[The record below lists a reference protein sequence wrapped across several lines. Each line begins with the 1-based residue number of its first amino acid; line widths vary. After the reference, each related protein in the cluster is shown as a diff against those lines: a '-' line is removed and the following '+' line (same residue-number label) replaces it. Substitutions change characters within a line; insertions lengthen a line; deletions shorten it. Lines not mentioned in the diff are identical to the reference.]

1 MTDKPEDFAFPSMAI
16 CPAGD
21 LYQQEGMTLRQW
33 YAGQA
38 LVSMGQWTPNDPSTD
53 WGTPEAPVI
62 QRKAEWAFEMADA
75 MIAAEQVAS

>member
-1 MTDKPEDFAFPSMAI
+1 MTDKSPAAFPRGKYGTA
-16 CPAGD
+16 D
-21 LYQQEGMTLRQW
+21 NDGMTLRQY

-38 LVSMGQWTPNDPSTD
+38 LVSMGQWTPDDPSTD

-75 MIAAEQVAS
+75 MIAAEQVSQ